1 MIHYEGLAVPQKDSS
16 SPKAATRVMSVQTRV
31 FCIRADRSE
40 SSDCVNIS
48 CDSCLFDEINNAD
61 KFNKW
66 YSEMK
71 DVFEKRHTA
80 TLH

>member
-1 MIHYEGLAVPQKDSS
+1 MTYYDGLVVPQKDSNS
-16 SPKAATRVMSVQTRV
+16 HKAATMVMSVQTRV
-31 FCIRADRSE
+31 FCIRTDKSRD
-40 SSDCVNIS
+40 SDCINIS
-48 CDSCLFDEINNAD
+48 CDRCLFDEANNAA

-71 DVFEKRHTA
+71 DVFEKRRTA